1 MSALEVG
8 NRLRVSGV
16 RVGNGETRP
25 IRTIPASEK
34 ETPVE
39 DATGEERKEREEEK
53 GVELSG
59 IGVPDQLFADMFYEN
74 SRCCGQLDV
83 FLKVFCQDCAEVVIA
98 CERIRHP
105 MAAPP
110 RTLAYSE
117 SAVAPASRRPQ

>member
-16 RVGNGETRP
+16 RVGNGGMRP

-53 GVELSG
+53 KGLNYREL
-59 IGVPDQLFADMFYEN
+59 
-74 SRCCGQLDV
+74 V
-83 FLKVFCQDCAEVVIA
+83 FLISCLLTCSMRTHDAVGN
-98 CERIRHP
+98 P
-105 MAAPP
+105 MF
-110 RTLAYSE
+110 S
-117 SAVAPASRRPQ
+117 

>member
-16 RVGNGETRP
+16 RVGNGGMRP

-53 GVELSG
+53 RG
-59 IGVPDQLFADMFYEN
+59 
-74 SRCCGQLDV
+74 
-83 FLKVFCQDCAEVVIA
+83 
-98 CERIRHP
+98 
-105 MAAPP
+105 
-110 RTLAYSE
+110 
-117 SAVAPASRRPQ
+117 